1 MTQFIDLSI
10 KHKSLYLT
18 LSEEHEDDNY
28 GASDIFTIEAPSI
41 DLFATFVEGPVMAEP
56 GQTITVEWGVHN
68 LGTESLGLEVEIWLS
83 SNQQLSVDDIRIDEM
98 VIPLLEGGSLIVN
111 EQVIN
116 LAENSVGEW
125 WFILSID
132 PNNKYYKDQ
141 KEKFIE
147 SKKAISDAA

>member
-1 MTQFIDLSI
+1 
-10 KHKSLYLT
+10 
-18 LSEEHEDDNY
+18 
-28 GASDIFTIEAPSI
+28 
-41 DLFATFVEGPVMAEP
+41 MAEP

-116 LAENSVGEW
+116 LAENSGKGNVG
-125 WFILSID
+125 
-132 PNNKYYKDQ
+132 KGC
-141 KEKFIE
+141 
-147 SKKAISDAA
+147 